1 MGPKL
6 YATVLALSLVP
17 LALWAGA
24 AEAATIDP
32 NMGGPG
38 NAAHGEVLFKQ
49 RCSICHQPD
58 PGGKNGV
65 GPALYGA
72 FGRRAGQAPGFAYS
86 DGLKASGIVWTPDKL
101 NQWIQKPSSLAPG
114 AKMNLAPVSAA
125 QDRADIIAFLASKS
139 TNAAPAAKSPHPE
152 HENREHAAKR
162 RPHTT
167 KS

>member
-1 MGPKL
+1 MGPKV
-6 YATVLALSLVP
+6 YATVLV
-17 LALWAGA
+17 LALFAGGAHA
-24 AEAATIDP
+24 AAIDP

-49 RCSICHQPD
+49 RCSVCHQPD

-72 FGRRAGQAPGFAYS
+72 YGRRAGQAPGFAYS
-86 DGLKASGIVWTPDKL
+86 DNLKASGLVWTPQLL
-101 NQWIQKPSSLAPG
+101 NQWIQKPSSLVPG

-125 QDRADIIAFLASKS
+125 QDRADIIAYLATKS
-139 TNAAPAAKSPHPE
+139 TNVVPAAPGTKSPHQQ
-152 HENREHAAKR
+152 HEEREHGAKHR
-162 RPHTT
+162 ARTT